1 MLTDILSRKST
12 SKKKIKI
19 KAWYMILGTGISSYK
34 ELHCKT
40 MQTLK
45 ENELY
50 YAK

>member
-1 MLTDILSRKST
+1 MILS
-12 SKKKIKI
+12 
-19 KAWYMILGTGISSYK
+19 TGISSYK